1 MISKF
6 TGRELRERD
15 LCNGLARLFRAD
27 KIALQTSGDSIRGEY
42 LRKMG
47 YCFFPD
53 AEAAADAVAVSFL
66 YSVLA

>member
-27 KIALQTSGDSIRGEY
+27 KIALQTSGDSIRDEY
-42 LRKMG
+42 LRETELLH
-47 YCFFPD
+47 FP
-53 AEAAADAVAVSFL
+53 
-66 YSVLA
+66 